1 MLEKSLHFPIKPGVV
16 VAWDARTVVIVAPF
30 DASSTRVRDVATGK
44 EHDVSVDELQGI
56 PAIGQVKNDEHR
68 WALVRDSTRTE
79 WKQAR
84 RRERVL
90 NRCISGDGNA
100 SARVQFACKALGL
113 SRRSIYRLLATYRAA
128 AQTSTLIQKH
138 CGTPPAGRR
147 LTAAREAIAMRCI
160 EQRFLSRPRAT
171 VSFVTEEVERQ
182 CRAAGLKPV
191 SRKAIDLRIASLDPR
206 LVTSRRHGSKAART
220 AFGPVGGHYDVSAPL
235 EVMQIDHTR
244 VDAIVVSEV
253 TRKPLGRPWIT
264 LAIDVASR
272 IVMGMFISFDAP
284 SITSVCLSLTH
295 ACLPKNRWLAERN
308 IDVEWNQWGIP
319 SALHMDNAR
328 EFRSQ
333 SVRRGCDEYGIKKIF
348 RPIARPHFGG
358 HIERLIGTLMGR
370 VHLLPGT
377 TSSSIAA
384 RGSDD
389 PKHSATMTIAELE
402 SWIALEIAGRYHRKT
417 HRSLG
422 VSPLAAWEAAV
433 GKGLYPSLPSDA
445 RSFMVNFLPLATRIL
460 QKDGIH
466 IFNIRYWSERLPLLA
481 KPHDSVIVRYDPRNL
496 SRVFV
501 LGYDKQYHEVPYGDV
516 RHPPISIWDHRAA
529 AAHLRAHQ
537 RKVDELGIFSAHL
550 QQLTI
555 ESEARSATRLA
566 RSRTT
571 KIPGGMP
578 APAGAQINYDIPAQE
593 LESEIWRSGL

>member
-1 MLEKSLHFPIKPGVV
+1 MLEKPLIFPIKPGI
-16 VAWDARTVVIVAPF
+16 VAAWNTRTVVIVAPF
-30 DASSTRVRDVATGK
+30 DGSFTRVRDVATGT
-44 EHDVSVDELQGI
+44 EYDVPVDELQGV
-56 PAIGQVKNDEHR
+56 PAIGKVKSDQQG
-68 WALVRDSTRTE
+68 WTFVRDSTRAE

-90 NRCISGDGNA
+90 NKCIAGDGTA
-100 SARVQFACKALGL
+100 ATRIQFACKALGL
-113 SRRSIYRLLATYRAA
+113 SRRSIYRLLAAYQAV

-138 CGTPPAGRR
+138 RGTPPAGRR
-147 LTAAREAIAMRCI
+147 LTAAREVIAMRCI

-171 VSFVTEEVERQ
+171 VTLVAEEVQRQ

-220 AFGPVGGHYDVSAPL
+220 AFGPVGGHYNVSAPL
-235 EVMQIDHTR
+235 DVMQIDHTR
-244 VDAIVVSEV
+244 LDAIVVAEGSR
-253 TRKPLGRPWIT
+253 TPLGRPWIT
-264 LAIDVASR
+264 LAIDVATR

-284 SITSVCLSLTH
+284 SITSVCLALTH

-319 SALHMDNAR
+319 GTLHMDNSR
-328 EFRSQ
+328 EFHSQ
-333 SVRRGCDEYGIKKIF
+333 SVRRGCDEYGIKKKF

-384 RGSDD
+384 RGEDD
-389 PKHSATMTIAELE
+389 PKHTATMTIAELE
-402 SWIALEIAGRYHRKT
+402 SWVALEIAGRYHRNS

-422 VSPLAAWEAAV
+422 ISPLAAWEAAV
-433 GKGLYPSLPSDA
+433 GKGLSPSLPSDA
-445 RSFMVNFLPLATRIL
+445 RSFMINFLPLQTRIL

-466 IFNIRYWSERLPLLA
+466 LFNIRYWSERLPLLA
-481 KPHDSVIVRYDPRNL
+481 KAHDSVIVRFDPRNL
-496 SRVFV
+496 ARIFV
-501 LGYDKQYHEVPYGDV
+501 LGYDNQYHEVPYGDV
-516 RHPPISIWDHRAA
+516 RHPPLSIWDHRAA
-529 AAHLRAHQ
+529 AAYLRAHQ

-550 QQLTI
+550 QQRSI
-555 ESEARSATRLA
+555 ETDAIIATRLA
-566 RSRTT
+566 RSRST
-571 KIPGGMP
+571 KVPASSP
-578 APAGAQINYDIPAQE
+578 APAISQINYDLPAQE
-593 LESEIWRSGL
+593 LESEVWSANS